1 MSTTIMM
8 GTTMAAICPP
18 SNLPTLASTFP
29 PPVIP
34 ASEVGFVAPE
44 VGFVAPEVGF
54 VAPEVGFVAPEV
66 GFVAPEVGFVAPEVG
81 FVAPEVGFVAPE
93 VGVLVPPA
101 RYGERE
107 SNAHVRIAL
116 WIHIVHCV
124 PLALYAG
131 SFTCGK
137 RK

>member
-1 MSTTIMM
+1 MM

-18 SNLPTLASTFP
+18 SNLPTLASTLP
-29 PPVIP
+29 PPVTP
-34 ASEVGFVAPE
+34 
-44 VGFVAPEVGF
+44 
-54 VAPEVGFVAPEV
+54 APEV

-107 SNAHVRIAL
+107 SNTHVRIAL

-131 SFTCGK
+131 SFTHGK

>member
-1 MSTTIMM
+1 MMSTTIIT

-29 PPVIP
+29 PPV
-34 ASEVGFVAPE
+34 ALEVGFVTPE

-54 VAPEVGFVAPEV
+54 VAPEVGI
-66 GFVAPEVGFVAPEVG
+66 
-81 FVAPEVGFVAPE
+81 
-93 VGVLVPPA
+93 LVPPA
-101 RYGERE
+101 KYGERE
-107 SNAHVRIAL
+107 SNAHVCIAL

-124 PLALYAG
+124 PLALYPG
-131 SFTCGK
+131 SFTRGK